1 MHYQSV
7 GMLKVNKRAAIQFL
21 SPSVQAPLGI
31 KKFLPRSDI
40 HLVGHNS
47 SIYDI
52 AFLTFKYPCIN
63 RTYVHYFVD
72 MFSVSHLSVDI
83 LVSCTSDSLY
93 FESFVLFPLFC

>member
-21 SPSVQAPLGI
+21 IPSVQAPLGI

-52 AFLTFKYPCIN
+52 A
-63 RTYVHYFVD
+63 
-72 MFSVSHLSVDI
+72 S
-83 LVSCTSDSLY
+83 
-93 FESFVLFPLFC
+93 